1 MQIQHADMRLT
12 VKGDIELLLTVKGD
26 KSIIGELVAK
36 ANEKPYGVEIEPLR
50 KPKSINANSYMWVI
64 CDKIAKKIQK
74 NTKEDIYRHA
84 IREVGVWDDVPRLTD
99 KVQEHI
105 ETWNSIGIGWFSE
118 EMRFSKLNGYTVVRD
133 YYGSSV
139 YNSKQMS
146 VLIDYIV
153 DQAKEVG
160 GIETMTPVELERM
173 KGEWKK

>member
-1 MQIQHADMRLT
+1 MNIKHADMRLT
-12 VKGDIELLLTVKGD
+12 VRGDIELLLTVGGD
-26 KSIIGELVAK
+26 PALLGELIRK
-36 ANEKPYGVEIEPLR
+36 ANEKPYTVEIEPLR
-50 KPKSINANSYMWVI
+50 KPRSINANSYMWVI
-64 CDKIAKKIQK
+64 CDKIAKKIH

-84 IREVGVWDDVPRLTD
+84 IREVGVWDDVPRPTD

-105 ETWNSIGIGWFSE
+105 ETWDSIGIGWFSE

-153 DQAKEVG
+153 DQAKELD
-160 GIETMTPVELERM
+160 IETMTPAELERM
-173 KGEWKK
+173 KAEWGKK

>member
-1 MQIQHADMRLT
+1 MNIKNADMRIKLD
-12 VKGDIELLLTVKGD
+12 GDVELLLTVNAD
-26 KSIIGELVAK
+26 KNHIGELIRK
-36 ANEKPYGVEIEPLR
+36 ANEKPYTVEIGPE
-50 KPKSINANSYMWVI
+50 KKVKSMNANSYMWVI

-84 IREVGVWDDVPRLTD
+84 IREVGVWEDNPKPID
-99 KVQEHI
+99 KAQEHI

-153 DQAKEVG
+153 DQAKELD
-160 GIETMTPVELERM
+160 IETMTPAELERM